1 MTQRRRRSAL
11 FMPGSNA
18 RALDKARSIDCDTI
32 LFDLEDSV
40 SIEQKALAR
49 DQVAAALRAGGYGGR
64 ELVVR
69 VNPLGTALFEDD
81 LRMAVA
87 AGAQG
92 VLLPKTDSAADV
104 VAVERGLEALGAGP
118 GLGIWA
124 MIETPRA
131 ILAIAEIAA
140 QARSGQAEAGRLAAL
155 AVGPNDL
162 AKMTGVRNDGGRTY
176 LLPWLS
182 QVVLAAKAHGI
193 TALDGVYN
201 AFQDDDGFA
210 AECRQGRA
218 MGFDGKTLIHPR
230 QVGPANAL
238 FGPDEEELAWARKV
252 VAAFA
257 LPGNETANV
266 INLDGGMVERLHLDQ
281 ARALL
286 S

>member
-1 MTQRRRRSAL
+1 MTPRRRRSAL

-40 SIEQKALAR
+40 SVEQKAMAR
-49 DQVAAALRAGGYGGR
+49 DQVAAALGAGGYGGR

-69 VNPLGTALFEDD
+69 VNPLGGSLFEDD

-87 AGAQG
+87 AGARG
-92 VLLPKTDSAADV
+92 VLLPKTESAADV
-104 VAVERGLEALGAGP
+104 VAVERGLDALGAGP
-118 GLGIWA
+118 GIGIWA

-140 QARSGQAEAGRLAAL
+140 RAEAGRLAAL

-162 AKMTGVRNDGGRTY
+162 AKMTGVRNDGARTY
-176 LLPWLS
+176 MVPWLS
-182 QVVLAAKAHGI
+182 QVVLAAKAYDI
-193 TALDGVYN
+193 AALDGVYN
-201 AFQDDDGFA
+201 AFQDDEGFSS
-210 AECRQGRA
+210 ECRQGRA

-238 FGPDEEELAWARKV
+238 FGPSEEDLAWARKV

-257 LPGNETANV
+257 QPGNETANV
-266 INLDGGMVERLHLDQ
+266 INLDGGMVERLHLEQ

>member
-1 MTQRRRRSAL
+1 MTPRRRRSAL

-40 SIEQKALAR
+40 SVEQKALAR
-49 DQVAAALRAGGYGGR
+49 DQVAAALGAGGYGGR

-69 VNPLGTALFEDD
+69 VNPLGGALFEDD
-81 LRMAVA
+81 LRMAVT

-92 VLLPKTDSAADV
+92 VLLPKTESAADV
-104 VAVERGLEALGAGP
+104 VAVERALDALGAAP
-118 GLGIWA
+118 GVGIWA

-131 ILAIAEIAA
+131 ILAITEIAA
-140 QARSGQAEAGRLAAL
+140 RARSGQAEAGRLSAL

-162 AKMTGVRNDGGRTY
+162 AKMTGVRNDGARTY

-182 QVVLAAKAHGI
+182 QVVLAAKAYGLA
-193 TALDGVYN
+193 ALDGVYN

-238 FGPDEEELAWARKV
+238 FGPSEEELAWARKI